1 MVVDDC
7 VIVVDA
13 EEEWWVGRDKG
24 RVAGEVLRRTTVA
37 ADGWGSWA
45 KGAGLLEERIVGGR
59 EGRSKTG
66 NEAMVG
72 VPTLWARGTVVAAAV
87 GGATTV
93 AVSAG

>member
-1 MVVDDC
+1 M
-7 VIVVDA
+7 
-13 EEEWWVGRDKG
+13 
-24 RVAGEVLRRTTVA
+24 
-37 ADGWGSWA
+37 
-45 KGAGLLEERIVGGR
+45 EERIVGGR